1 MKNKRSQGI
10 LWVAAI
16 LPLIMVAAVWTRLP
30 EQVPLNWGF
39 DGTISYG
46 GRAILWGLA
55 VINPLIVLLMTFAPQ
70 MDPREENYQKFKG
83 PYSALCLAVVLLMD
97 AVMLITLAES
107 LRPGT
112 VNVYVMVQLMVA
124 VLMMVIGNMMPK
136 FRQTWFCGIKNAWT
150 LSSERV
156 WTRTHRLGGRL
167 YFAAGAAMVVGA
179 FFPPR
184 VGFVLM
190 VTVTVAVTLVAT
202 IMSYVWFRQ
211 EQAG

>member
-55 VINPLIVLLMTFAPQ
+55 VINPLIVLLMTFAPRV
-70 MDPREENYQKFKG
+70 DPREENYQKFKG
-83 PYSALCLAVVLLMD
+83 PYTALCLAVVLLMD

-202 IMSYVWFRQ
+202 VMSYVWFRQ

>member
-55 VINPLIVLLMTFAPQ
+55 VINPLIVLLMTFAPR

-150 LSSERV
+150 LSRERV

-167 YFAAGAAMVVGA
+167 
-179 FFPPR
+179 
-184 VGFVLM
+184 
-190 VTVTVAVTLVAT
+190 
-202 IMSYVWFRQ
+202 
-211 EQAG
+211 

>member
-55 VINPLIVLLMTFAPQ
+55 VINPLIVLLMTFAPR

>member
-30 EQVPLNWGF
+30 EQVPLNWGV

-55 VINPLIVLLMTFAPQ
+55 VINPLIVLLMTFAPR
-70 MDPREENYQKFKG
+70 MDPRKENYQKFKG

-202 IMSYVWFRQ
+202 VMSYVWFRQ

>member
-30 EQVPLNWGF
+30 EQVPLNWGI

-46 GRAILWGLA
+46 GRATLWGLA
-55 VINPLIVLLMTFAPQ
+55 VINPLIVLLMTFAPRV
-70 MDPREENYQKFKG
+70 DPREENYQKFKG
-83 PYSALCLAVVLLMD
+83 PYTALCLAVVLLMD

-202 IMSYVWFRQ
+202 VMSYVWFRQ

>member
-55 VINPLIVLLMTFAPQ
+55 VINPLIVLLMTFAPR
-70 MDPREENYQKFKG
+70 MDPRKENYQKFKG

-202 IMSYVWFRQ
+202 VMSYVWFRQ

>member
-55 VINPLIVLLMTFAPQ
+55 VINPLIVLLMTFAPR

-83 PYSALCLAVVLLMD
+83 PYSALCLAIVLLMD

-202 IMSYVWFRQ
+202 VMSYVWFRQ

>member
-30 EQVPLNWGF
+30 EQVPLNWGV

-55 VINPLIVLLMTFAPQ
+55 VINPLIVLLMTFAPR

-202 IMSYVWFRQ
+202 VMSYVWFRQ

>member
-55 VINPLIVLLMTFAPQ
+55 VINPLIVLLMTFAPRV
-70 MDPREENYQKFKG
+70 DPREENYQKFKG
-83 PYSALCLAVVLLMD
+83 PYSALCLAIVLLMD

-202 IMSYVWFRQ
+202 VMSYVWFRQ

>member
-30 EQVPLNWGF
+30 EQVPLNWGV

-55 VINPLIVLLMTFAPQ
+55 VINPLIVLLMTFAPRV
-70 MDPREENYQKFKG
+70 DPRKENYQKFKG

-202 IMSYVWFRQ
+202 VMSYVWFRQ

>member
-55 VINPLIVLLMTFAPQ
+55 VINPLIVLLMTFAPR

-202 IMSYVWFRQ
+202 VMSYVWFRQ

>member
-55 VINPLIVLLMTFAPQ
+55 VINPLIVLLMTFAPR

-184 VGFVLM
+184 VGFALM
-190 VTVTVAVTLVAT
+190 VTVTVTVTLVAT
-202 IMSYVWFRQ
+202 VMSYVWFRQ

>member
-55 VINPLIVLLMTFAPQ
+55 VINPLIVLLMTFAPRV
-70 MDPREENYQKFKG
+70 DPREENYQKFKG
-83 PYSALCLAVVLLMD
+83 PYTALCLAVVLLMD

-184 VGFVLM
+184 VGFVVM

-202 IMSYVWFRQ
+202 VMSYVWFRQ

>member
-30 EQVPLNWGF
+30 EQGPLNWGF

-55 VINPLIVLLMTFAPQ
+55 VINPLIVLLMTFAPR

-202 IMSYVWFRQ
+202 VMSYVWFRQ

>member
-55 VINPLIVLLMTFAPQ
+55 VINPLIVLLMTFAPRV
-70 MDPREENYQKFKG
+70 DPRKENYQKFKG

-202 IMSYVWFRQ
+202 VMSYVWFRQ

>member
-55 VINPLIVLLMTFAPQ
+55 VINPLIVLLMTFAPR

-83 PYSALCLAVVLLMD
+83 PYTALCLAVVLLMD

-202 IMSYVWFRQ
+202 VMSYVWFRQ

>member
-55 VINPLIVLLMTFAPQ
+55 VINPLIVLLMTFAPRV
-70 MDPREENYQKFKG
+70 DPREENYQKFKG

-202 IMSYVWFRQ
+202 VMSYVWFRQ

>member
-1 MKNKRSQGI
+1 MKNKRSQGF

-55 VINPLIVLLMTFAPQ
+55 VINPLIVLLMTFAPR

-167 YFAAGAAMVVGA
+167 YFAAGAVMIVGA
-179 FFPPR
+179 FFPPY
-184 VGFVLM
+184 VGIALM
-190 VTVTVAVTLVAT
+190 VAITVTATLATT

-211 EQAG
+211 EQDG

>member
-55 VINPLIVLLMTFAPQ
+55 VINPLIVLLMTFAPR

-150 LSSERV
+150 LSCERV

-167 YFAAGAAMVVGA
+167 YFAAGSDKNIKLTTKDDLEMFKAYL
-179 FFPPR
+179 R
-184 VGFVLM
+184 SDKDNWLK
-190 VTVTVAVTLVAT
+190 
-202 IMSYVWFRQ
+202 
-211 EQAG
+211 

>member
-16 LPLIMVAAVWTRLP
+16 LPLIMEATVWTRLP

-55 VINPLIVLLMTFAPQ
+55 VINPLIVLLMTFAPRV
-70 MDPREENYQKFKG
+70 DPREENYQKFKG

-202 IMSYVWFRQ
+202 VMSYVWFRQ